1 MLKYFAPTC
10 PVGVGSY
17 SNDKTPLTGGT
28 VCDIIPTLSITWMA
42 SNLVMENYEPILKR
56 LEKTA
61 KQYTNIAPENGQFL
75 SILIRAIQAQNVLE
89 VGTSNGYSTIWVAAA
104 LKETGG
110 RLITLEFDP
119 KRAAE
124 AQAHLKE
131 VNLDDIVEIRVGNA
145 LDEIPKCDKIFDFV
159 FLDAQKDEYLCYLN
173 LALPM
178 IRDGGLI
185 VADDTV
191 TMRDEMLDYVEF
203 VFNTPLLDSIDIP
216 LDDGIILSYKTEA

>member
-1 MLKYFAPTC
+1 MVNTPFVLFL
-10 PVGVGSY
+10 
-17 SNDKTPLTGGT
+17 DKSP
-28 VCDIIPTLSITWMA
+28 SIFWLNSIMH
-42 SNLVMENYEPILKR
+42 SLNLNSFNNTMNHLDMMKDYQSILKR

-61 KQYTNIAPENGQFL
+61 KQYTNIAPENGEFL

-89 VGTSNGYSTIWVAAA
+89 VGTSNGCSTIWLAAA

-131 VNLDDIVEIRVGNA
+131 VKLDDIVEIRVGNA
-145 LDEIPKCDKIFDFV
+145 LDEIPKCDAIFDLV
-159 FLDAQKDEYLCYLN
+159 FLDAQKDEYLHYLE
-173 LALPM
+173 LTLPN
-178 IRDGGLI
+178 IRSGGLI

-203 VFNTPLLDSIDIP
+203 VFNTPLLNSVDIP
-216 LDDGIILSYKTEA
+216 LDDGIILSYRTEV